1 MAVAAFL
8 SYAHQDRELAGGLK
22 RELAE
27 YGVDCFLAHED
38 IKPSVQWQDE
48 ILRQLQACD
57 VFLALLTDAFDASD
71 WTHQEIGI
79 AHARGPI
86 MVPINAGR
94 NPVGFLARYQA
105 IRLDATRVK
114 EACFRIVLSIAHQN
128 DRLAEEMR
136 AVLIRRMAEALTF
149 DEAGQTASKLLDLG
163 NLTASEINALLDAAT
178 QNRQVYESGRASRSL
193 RELIRR
199 HRRLINKNVLN
210 KFYKVWAYAP
220 S

>member
-8 SYAHQDRELAGGLK
+8 SYAHQNRELAGK
-22 RELAE
+22 VKQELEE
-27 YGVDCFLAHED
+27 YGFACFLAHED
-38 IKPSVQWQDE
+38 IKPSTQWQDE

-57 VFLALLTDAFDASD
+57 VFIALLTDAFDASD

-79 AHARGPI
+79 AYARRPV

-105 IRLDATRVK
+105 IRLDPARVK
-114 EACFRIVLSIAHQN
+114 DACFRIAQSIAQQN

-136 AVLIRRMAEALTF
+136 GALIRRIADALTF
-149 DEAGQTASKLLDLG
+149 DDAGLTASKLLELG
-163 NLTASEINALLDAAT
+163 SLTGQEINALLDAAAK
-178 QNRQVYESGRASRSL
+178 NRQVYESGRASRPL

-199 HRRLINKNVLN
+199 HRKIINRSVLN
-210 KFYKVWAYAP
+210 RFYKVWAYAP